1 MTGQAKRL
9 TYMKDLLRARHTWV
23 KDGIPVLEEHTVSR
37 GGRYGSMQ
45 SQHGVRDAWRREG

>member
-23 KDGIPVLEEHTVSR
+23 KDGIPVLEERTVSR